1 MIKILGTGLPVIGY
15 AKFGIASEK
24 SSRLKGA
31 PMKFDHIELTGRE
44 RDKDGRLIPD
54 MDLMRDLIEHPA
66 ITTCGGCA
74 RSKALGFPEGLP
86 TRLPI
91 RLPYNSLDLNFPNRL
106 ALYRGG
112 TAFCTGD
119 GERAERLTVLQEGNG
134 QRPEFGPPEPFGPCG
149 AECPDFQSRRCK
161 PNARLQFV
169 LETQQNVGGCYQYK
183 TTSWNSIRNIVG
195 SLEAISGMT
204 GGMLNW
210 IPLFFEMSPQ
220 TVQPKGG
227 GRANIA
233 YIARVTHPGSPQ
245 QLLEAVK
252 AALEVRAPLI
262 GEIRKL
268 EASIESR
275 AGVWEEGGIE
285 GEDYQEEFYPE
296 GGDEEDDPPARD
308 ETLIDDED
316 VARLIEISQTRAKAL
331 NAGLSGDELLQ
342 LFLDEMGRPV
352 TAEIPKA
359 DLPEL
364 LMELTRYTPSDPF
377 DAPGTQKWGEEE
389 PPPPD
394 DDERDFGP
402 GPGLFEGGS

>member
-15 AKFGIASEK
+15 AKFGGRSPK
-24 SSRLKGA
+24 DSRLKGA
-31 PMKFDHIELTGRE
+31 PVKYDHIELTGRE
-44 RDKDGRLIPD
+44 RDTEGRLIPD
-54 MDLMRDLIEHPA
+54 LELMRELCEHPD

-74 RSKALGFPEGLP
+74 RSKELKFKDGLP

-112 TAFCTGD
+112 TAFCVGD
-119 GERAERLTVLQEGNG
+119 GETAERLQVLREGDG
-134 QRPEFGPPEPFGPCG
+134 QAPVFGPPEEYGPCG

-169 LETQQNVGGCYQYK
+169 LETQQNVGGCFQYK

-195 SLEAISGMT
+195 SLEAIQSIT

-220 TVQPKGG
+220 TVQPKSG

-252 AALEVRAPLI
+252 GTLEIRAPLI

-275 AGVWEEGGIE
+275 AAWAETPVE
-285 GEDYQEEFYPE
+285 GEDFEGEFYPE
-296 GGDEEDDPPARD
+296 GGDDPDAPAPRNESFVDDADVMRLGEIA
-308 ETLIDDED
+308 ETRAQTLRADAQYAD
-316 VARLIEISQTRAKAL
+316 VA
-331 NAGLSGDELLQ
+331 GDELLQ
-342 LFLDEMGRPV
+342 LFLSGKEYPT

-364 LMELTRYTPSDPF
+364 LMEMMNYYPPDPF
-377 DAPGTQKWGEEE
+377 EDGGEGNDGE
-389 PPPPD
+389 PQQ
-394 DDERDFGP
+394 
-402 GPGLFEGGS
+402 GPGLFEGGA